1 MDNHSYSTGLPG
13 NLAVHNGQGDNV
25 PFPAI
30 SETMVGGNLIKT
42 VDGREVHR
50 FLKVGKD
57 YTTWMKDRIKKYGFI
72 EGIDFVSLS
81 QSPISGSGNRGA
93 KDEYFLTLGMGKELG
108 MVDRSEQGRRIRKY
122 FISVEEQATA
132 PRQMTPAEMFLHSA
146 QTMVAIEQR
155 QAAQDRALTVIDE
168 RVNIIE
174 QLAPLKAKPHASETR
189 SEIRKRMNQQ
199 YALSQPMVDTILDN
213 LPYSFGAFGM
223 VKNSHEDAKGS
234 SFPVYWIRDITKL
247 FKRFVGECERHSETT
262 YKHPSV
268 SRPFKMVKPEGK

>member
-1 MDNHSYSTGLPG
+1 MTDHPYSTGLPG
-13 NLAVHNGQGDNV
+13 NPAVQNGQDSNV

-30 SETMVGGNLIKT
+30 SETMFGGNLIKT

-50 FLKVGKD
+50 FLAVGKD

-72 EGIDFVSLS
+72 EGVDFVSIS

-93 KDEYFLTLGMGKELG
+93 KDEYFLTLSMGKELG
-108 MVDRSEQGRRIRKY
+108 MVDRSEKGRQIRKY
-122 FISVEEQATA
+122 FISVEEQSTT
-132 PRQMTPAEMFLHSA
+132 QMTPAEMFLHSA

-155 QAAQDRALTVIDE
+155 QAANDRAISVIDE
-168 RVNIIE
+168 RINIIE
-174 QLAPLKAKPHASETR
+174 QLAPLKAKPQAAETR

-199 YALSQPMVDTILDN
+199 YALSQPMVDAILDN
-213 LPYSFGAFGM
+213 LPYSFGPFGM

-247 FKRFVGECERHSETT
+247 FKRFVGECERNSTTT
-262 YKHPSV
+262 YKHPSIA
-268 SRPFKMVKPEGK
+268 RPFKMMKPEEK